1 MAEITAKMV
10 MELRERTGVPMMK
23 CKAAL
28 TETNG
33 DFEAAVKKLREQGA
47 ASGAE
52 RAARAA
58 SEGVVAVLVV
68 DNQDAAI
75 VELNSETD
83 FVARNEEFKAL
94 AAELAQQVIQS
105 KGHSVETV
113 LTETSHA
120 SGDQTVQDRITDV
133 YNKLRENIVFRRFEL
148 ISTGANGSLAAYL
161 HKPANDKIGVLVEL
175 EAESPEAAKSEA
187 VQQFGKELAMQI
199 AAARPKYLTEAEV
212 PATVLEQEREIA
224 LIKAKNE
231 SAAELEAALAKAG
244 DDEKAREQAQ
254 NKAKNKEN
262 ALPKIAEGAVRKYHE
277 GFVLMNQEWVR
288 DPGAKKRTVAQVVK
302 DAGNGITIKRF
313 VRYEVG
319 ENLTGASTSG
329 DIKETAE

>member
-52 RAARAA
+52 RAARTA

-83 FVARNEEFKAL
+83 FVARNDEFKAL
-94 AAELAQQVIQS
+94 ATELAQQVIQS

-113 LTETSHA
+113 LTEA
-120 SGDQTVQDRITDV
+120 SFANPGQTVQDRVTDV

-148 ISTGANGSLAAYL
+148 ISTDANGSLAAYT
-161 HKPANDKIGVLVEL
+161 HKPANDKIGVLVEI
-175 EAESPEAAKSEA
+175 EAESPEAAQSEA
-187 VQQFGKELAMQI
+187 VQAFGKELAMQI
-199 AAARPKYLTEAEV
+199 AASRPKYLTDSEV
-212 PATVLEQEREIA
+212 PEAVVEQEREIA
-224 LIKAKNE
+224 LTKAKNE
-231 SAAELEAALAKAG
+231 NKPEA
-244 DDEKAREQAQ
+244 
-254 NKAKNKEN
+254 
-262 ALPKIAEGAVRKYHE
+262 ALPKIAEGAVRKYYE
-277 GFVLMNQEWVR
+277 GFVLMNQPWLRE
-288 DPGAKKRTVAQVVK
+288 PKKTVAQAVK
-302 DAGNGITIKRF
+302 DAGNGISIKRF

-319 ENLTGASTSG
+319 ENVTGADTSG
-329 DIKETAE
+329 AIKETAE

>member
-28 TETNG
+28 LETDG
-33 DFEAAVKKLREQGA
+33 DFDAAVKKLREQGA

-58 SEGVVAVLVV
+58 SEGVVAVVVV

-83 FVARNEEFKAL
+83 FVARNDEFKAL
-94 AAELAQQVIQS
+94 ATELAHQVIAS

-113 LTETSHA
+113 LNAESQA
-120 SGDQTVQDRITDV
+120 QPGQTVQARITDA

-148 ISTGANGSLAAYL
+148 ISTDANGTLAAYL

-175 EAESPEAAKSEA
+175 ETGSPEAAKSQA
-187 VQQFGKELAMQI
+187 VQTFGKELAMQI
-199 AAARPKYLTEAEV
+199 AAAKPKYLTEADV
-212 PATVLEQEREIA
+212 PEAVLEQEREIA
-224 LIKAKNE
+224 LTKAKNE
-231 SAAELEAALAKAG
+231 NKPEA
-244 DDEKAREQAQ
+244 
-254 NKAKNKEN
+254 
-262 ALPKIAEGAVRKYHE
+262 ALPKIAEGAARKYKE
-277 GFVLMNQEWVR
+277 GYVLLNQAWVR
-288 DPGAKKRTVAQVVK
+288 EPKKTVAQAVK
-302 DAGNGITIKRF
+302 EAGEGISIKRF

-319 ENLTGASTSG
+319 ENVTGVSTSG
-329 DIKETAE
+329 DIKETTE